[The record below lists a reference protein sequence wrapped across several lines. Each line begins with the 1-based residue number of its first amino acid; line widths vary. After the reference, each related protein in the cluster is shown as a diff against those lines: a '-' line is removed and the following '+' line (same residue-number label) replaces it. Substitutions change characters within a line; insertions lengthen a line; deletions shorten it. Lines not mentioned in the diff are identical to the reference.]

1 MAEKRISTAAGEK
14 LRTMQEVRDERG
26 LTRIRE
32 LPIDQIADF
41 PAHPYKVEDNQDM
54 MDLVESIRKNGVL
67 TPVTVR
73 KIPGG
78 KFEMISGHR
87 RKRACEII
95 GLRTIRG
102 EVLSV
107 DEDAAA
113 IMMCDSNLHR
123 SVILPS
129 EKAFAY
135 KMRLEAMKRQA
146 GRPQKKNGAPLV
158 PYFSKGKARDILA
171 DEIGESRE
179 QIRRYIRLTNL
190 ISQLLDMVDE
200 GRIPM
205 RTAVDISY
213 LPENLQSDLYAYIA
227 KESRIPSHAQVVQ
240 MRRLLQEEKLTKKS
254 MISVLQENKPKQKKK
269 IVLRSERVMNLIPE
283 ELSPEKSEEFIIEA
297 LEHYNRC
304 LAGRRNTRE
313 TSLIKRM

>member
-41 PAHPYKVEDNQDM
+41 PDHPYKVEDNQDM

-78 KFEMISGHR
+78 KYEMISGHR

-146 GRPQKKNGAPLV
+146 GRPKKNNGAQVVHRSLI
-158 PYFSKGKARDILA
+158 GKSRDILA
-171 DEIGESRE
+171 DEVGESRE

-190 ISQLLDMVDE
+190 IPQLLELVDE

-213 LPENLQSDLYAYIA
+213 FPENLQSYLYEYISKGA
-227 KESRIPSHAQVVQ
+227 RIPSYSQVMQ
-240 MRRLLQEEKLTKKS
+240 MRSLLQEKKLTKKS
-254 MISVLQENKPKQKKK
+254 MTEILQEKKPKRKNK
-269 IVLRSERVMNLIPE
+269 IVLKSERAMNLIPE
-283 ELSPEKSEEFIIEA
+283 DLSAESCEEYIIRA
-297 LEHYNRC
+297 LEHYRRHM
-304 LAGRRNTRE
+304 AGRRNKE
-313 TSLIKRM
+313 TAVIKRR

>member
-41 PAHPYKVEDNQDM
+41 PDHPYKVEDNQDM

-135 KMRLEAMKRQA
+135 KMRLEAMKRRA
-146 GRPQKKNGAPLV
+146 GRPKKNNGAQVVHRSLI
-158 PYFSKGKARDILA
+158 GKSRDILA
-171 DEIGESRE
+171 DEVGESRE

-190 ISQLLDMVDE
+190 IPQLLELVDE

-213 LPENLQSDLYAYIA
+213 FPENLQSYLYEYIS
-227 KESRIPSHAQVVQ
+227 KGVRIPSYSQVMQ
-240 MRRLLQEEKLTKKS
+240 MRSLLQEKKLTKKS
-254 MISVLQENKPKQKKK
+254 MTEILQEKKPKRKNK
-269 IVLRSERVMNLIPE
+269 IVLKSERAMNLIPE
-283 ELSPEKSEEFIIEA
+283 DLSAESCEEYIIRA
-297 LEHYNRC
+297 LEHYSRHMAC
-304 LAGRRNTRE
+304 RRNKE
-313 TSLIKRM
+313 TAVIKRR

>member
-1 MAEKRISTAAGEK
+1 MAEKKISTAAGEK

-41 PAHPYKVEDNQDM
+41 PDHPYKVEDNQDM

-146 GRPQKKNGAPLV
+146 GRPEKNATRLGTHLRSDEQFA
-158 PYFSKGKARDILA
+158 K
-171 DEIGESRE
+171 EIGESRN
-179 QIRRYIRLTNL
+179 QIHRYIRLT
-190 ISQLLDMVDE
+190 SCKCQ
-200 GRIPM
+200 
-205 RTAVDISY
+205 Y
-213 LPENLQSDLYAYIA
+213 
-227 KESRIPSHAQVVQ
+227 
-240 MRRLLQEEKLTKKS
+240 
-254 MISVLQENKPKQKKK
+254 
-269 IVLRSERVMNLIPE
+269 
-283 ELSPEKSEEFIIEA
+283 
-297 LEHYNRC
+297 
-304 LAGRRNTRE
+304 
-313 TSLIKRM
+313 

>member
-1 MAEKRISTAAGEK
+1 MAEKKSSTAAGEK

-41 PAHPYKVEDNQDM
+41 PDHPYKVEDNQDM
-54 MDLVESIRKNGVL
+54 MDLVESIRENGVL

-158 PYFSKGKARDILA
+158 PHFPNGKARDILA
-171 DEIGESRE
+171 DAVGESRE

-190 ISQLLDMVDE
+190 IPQLLDMVDE

-213 LPENLQSDLYAYIA
+213 FPENLQSYLYEYISKGA
-227 KESRIPSHAQVVQ
+227 RIPSYSQVMQ
-240 MRRLLQEEKLTKKS
+240 MRSLLQEKKLTKKS
-254 MISVLQENKPKQKKK
+254 MTEILQEKKPKRKNK
-269 IVLRSERVMNLIPE
+269 IVLKSERVMNLIPE
-283 ELSPEKSEEFIIEA
+283 DLSAESCEEYIIRA
-297 LEHYNRC
+297 LEHYSRHM
-304 LAGRRNTRE
+304 AGRRNKE
-313 TSLIKRM
+313 TAVIKRR